1 MNTMFHCRLF
11 LLQLQSFETE
21 LSVPKLSEKEGGNDT
36 CRSVFIQA
44 PAILEVGPDVEILA
58 DCPVPAD
65 RPSISFGEGTE
76 VCILLFFTIILQ
88 LSANDQTEFCYI
100 SSKLNF

>member
-1 MNTMFHCRLF
+1 MFHCRLF

-36 CRSVFIQA
+36 CRGVFIRA

-65 RPSISFGEGTE
+65 RPSITISFGEGTE
-76 VCILLFFTIILQ
+76 VCMLLFFYYNTTIV
-88 LSANDQTEFCYI
+88 C
-100 SSKLNF
+100 K